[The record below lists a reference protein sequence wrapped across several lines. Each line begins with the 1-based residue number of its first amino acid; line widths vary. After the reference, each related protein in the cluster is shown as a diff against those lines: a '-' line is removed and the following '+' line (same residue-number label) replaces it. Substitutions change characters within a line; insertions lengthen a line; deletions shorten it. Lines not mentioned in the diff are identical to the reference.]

1 MSNVIENELSEFNNQ
16 NSRVQDK
23 IKAAIQNLTNEMR
36 ELGIEENKLN
46 KYLEELKKIEE
57 LYSTRLTS
65 WKHIIQQQK
74 EFYLNNAGNP
84 PEFMIAKQKEEKEK
98 LMRLRE
104 TNKELYE
111 KYKRRGEELAA
122 LKVDIE
128 ILKTF
133 EKRYLEIKHLIIS
146 QE

>member
-46 KYLEELKKIEE
+46 TYLEELKKIEE

-74 EFYLNNAGNP
+74 EFYQ
-84 PEFMIAKQKEEKEK
+84 F
-98 LMRLRE
+98 
-104 TNKELYE
+104 
-111 KYKRRGEELAA
+111 
-122 LKVDIE
+122 
-128 ILKTF
+128 
-133 EKRYLEIKHLIIS
+133 
-146 QE
+146 